1 MKKGYLL
8 TLGMFM
14 VLILVFAL
22 AISFNK
28 SVEISKD
35 RLGIIGISDR
45 VFDLSSSVGNGLIDI
60 IKIYSDFDIVI
71 EENTKVNVSFT
82 EEISRVKEDW
92 GISLDER
99 IAEFEDFI
107 SSQDKNIKFTTKSFD
122 KELPLEITPYNITYS
137 RAWGTGQVILKVV
150 PQTINFDGFEILIN
164 TSQEM
169 ISQVN
174 VPSSNPG
181 SFKFIVKAVDNFGTN
196 IVKEN
201 NIDPEKNNQVHV
213 NLVGGNQVKVTVSNN
228 ELEVWTNSPETIIAT
243 IKIFGLPVLN
253 KQVAV
258 VYPKIVYNVTFPEL
272 NIVKLADI
280 QFM

>member
-14 VLILVFAL
+14 VLIIVFAL

-71 EENTKVNVSFT
+71 EENNKINVSFT
-82 EEISRVKEDW
+82 EEISRVKVDW
-92 GISLDER
+92 GISLDEK
-99 IAEFEDFI
+99 ITEFKDFI
-107 SSQDKNIKFTTKSFD
+107 SSQDKNIKFTTESFD

-137 RAWGTGQVILKVV
+137 RTWGTGHVTLKVV

-174 VPSSNPG
+174 VPNSNPG

-196 IVKEN
+196 IVNES
-201 NIDPEKNNQVHV
+201 NIDPETNNQVHV

-228 ELEVWTNSPETIIAT
+228 ELEVWTNSPETIITT

-253 KQVAV
+253 KEVAV